1 MKRETKSAAALFAA
15 AVIAVGASLTS
26 FAAPCW
32 QQNEDGTWTYYEEA
46 GLMTENSG
54 QATSGPAAG
63 KSGEEDQSAGGTEE
77 VQEEGEQSD
86 GDMEVSENQQF
97 STKLWKYFGKPENGD
112 GLYPQGWFQVVS
124 DTEQY
129 DWCYADN
136 SRTLLRGQ
144 IDTIKGKNYAFAPD
158 GRRLYGLQML
168 EIDSNDKNK
177 IINIFDTSDVID
189 SNFYEYYNSLL
200 TSPRMDGKAGNR
212 DIYVYHFGDKDD
224 GVMKKGKFQIEI
236 DGDKFQFNFL
246 KSSTVRGQGASGLI
260 DKKYYHGGRLFTAG
274 KDEKYE
280 ITIRFA
286 NGTAQ
291 IYDFDMITTSV
302 AYSPKTI
309 DKTTEWYEIGKH
321 GSFKSLLEKSL
332 GPIDGYSVVNTGGT
346 VSTDQELK
354 DGNNIQIVVS
364 GGEIT
369 RIYKTEEK

>member
-63 KSGEEDQSAGGTEE
+63 ESGEEDQSAGGTEE

-136 SRTLLRGQ
+136 SRTLFRGQ
-144 IDTIKGKNYAFAPD
+144 INTIKGESYAFAPD
-158 GRRLYGLQML
+158 GRRLYGLKLL
-168 EIDSNDKNK
+168 EFSSDDGKT
-177 IINIFDTSDVID
+177 IINVFDSEATDRE
-189 SNFYEYYNSLL
+189 EYVEQYNSFIN
-200 TSPRMDGKAGNR
+200 SSRAV
-212 DIYVYHFGDKDD
+212 YVYYFGEKND
-224 GVMKKGKFQIEI
+224 GAMRTGKNVISLDGSDHNFFFEKHGEKKG
-236 DGDKFQFNFL
+236 
-246 KSSTVRGQGASGLI
+246 SGLSGL
-260 DKKYYHGGRLFTAG
+260 KEGRYYHGGFMLAADT
-274 KDEKYE
+274 DEKFRV
-280 ITIRFA
+280 ILCFR
-286 NGTAQ
+286 NGT
-291 IYDFDMITTSV
+291 ISSYVFEDLIIELFLGEKKINDETV
-302 AYSPKTI
+302 
-309 DKTTEWYEIGKH
+309 EWYNASEQ
-321 GSFKSLLEKSL
+321 GSFKSLIEQIWGRGSVDNYYLINSTGRVL
-332 GPIDGYSVVNTGGT
+332 GEG
-346 VSTDQELK
+346 ECK
-354 DGNNIQIVVS
+354 DYEDIRVVVS